1 MFCYDFIQA
10 ARPPEFMAETVT
22 SDVPQIVNTTPV
34 TYKMELVS
42 DVNLDGRD
50 LHVIKVC

>member
-1 MFCYDFIQA
+1 MQA

-22 SDVPQIVNTTPV
+22 NDVPQIVNTTPV
-34 TYKMELVS
+34 TYRMALVL

-50 LHVIKVC
+50 MLVI